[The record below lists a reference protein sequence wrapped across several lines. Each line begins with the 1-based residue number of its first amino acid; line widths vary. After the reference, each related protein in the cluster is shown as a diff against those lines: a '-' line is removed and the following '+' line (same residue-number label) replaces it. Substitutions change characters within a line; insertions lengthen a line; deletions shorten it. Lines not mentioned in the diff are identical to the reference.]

1 MTEIVNGIEN
11 RMNPGESASYC
22 LQSAY
27 KLHNYLANTHLQENF
42 LVGPDPGIGLNL
54 RYWRFLKSYGNF
66 LPWNDHY
73 LFMQTQGY
81 WCLAN
86 WKLFDDTGEDR
97 FRNLAAGCARAVL
110 EIQQPSGRWVY
121 PLPQRRHLV
130 ATIEGNWA
138 SLALLETYQRQRET
152 RFFEGALRWYEF
164 LMNNIGFQTHAS
176 GVAVNYFDRPR
187 GMVPNNSTST
197 LHFFGRIA
205 KASGEPNFLGHA
217 GDLAD
222 FLSSVQLL
230 SGEIPYIV
238 ESTHESRREHYLCY
252 QYNAFE
258 FLDLAG
264 SYRLQ
269 RNEKLRKILER
280 LAKFLL
286 GGVGPQG
293 ASAFNCFCR
302 HPEVNYYTAVLGAAL
317 HEAHRLE
324 LGDYLDAAR
333 RCYRRLLSRQMINGG
348 FSYSEKDYGFLE
360 DRRSY
365 PRYQAM
371 ILFHLLCGCVGKID
385 RPSIR
390 VTSRKSE

>member
-1 MTEIVNGIEN
+1 
-11 RMNPGESASYC
+11 MNLGESASHC

-27 KLHNYLANTHLQENF
+27 RLHHYLADTHLRDNF

-54 RYWRFLKSYGNF
+54 RFWRFLKSYGDF
-66 LPWNDHY
+66 LPLPWNDPY
-73 LFMQTQGY
+73 RFMQTQGY

-86 WKLFDDTGEDR
+86 WKLFEDTGEDR
-97 FRNLAAGCARAVL
+97 FRDFAAGCARAVL
-110 EIQQPSGRWVY
+110 AIQQPSGHWVY
-121 PLPQRRHLV
+121 PLPGRRRLV

-138 SLALLETYQRQRET
+138 SLALLETYQRQRDA
-152 RFFEGALRWYEF
+152 RFLEGALRWYEF
-164 LMNNIGFQTHAS
+164 LMNSIGFQPHES

-187 GMVPNNSTST
+187 GKVPNNSTST
-197 LHFFGRIA
+197 LYFFTRVA
-205 KASGEPNFLGHA
+205 EATGESKFLGHA
-217 GDLAD
+217 GDLVD
-222 FLSSVQLL
+222 FLGSIQLP
-230 SGEIPYIV
+230 SGEMPYVV

-258 FLDLAG
+258 FLELAG
-264 SYRLQ
+264 VYRLQ
-269 RNEKLRKILER
+269 RNEKLRAILDP

-286 GGVGPQG
+286 GGVGPHG
-293 ASAFNCFCR
+293 ASDFDCFRR

-324 LGDYLDAAR
+324 LGNYLDPAR
-333 RCYRRLLSRQMINGG
+333 RCYRRLLARQLTRGG

-371 ILFHLLCGCVGKID
+371 ILFHLLCGCVGPIE
-385 RPSIR
+385 RPSVR
-390 VTSRKSE
+390 VPSRKDESAPG